1 MSYIPSMEWEVE
13 FTDEFSN
20 WWDGLSE
27 AEQVD
32 VNAKVIL
39 LQKIGPSLP
48 RPHADLIHSS
58 HHPNMKEFR
67 IQHSGRP
74 YPVLF
79 AFDPRRCAI
88 LLIGG
93 DKTGNDRWYDVFV
106 PMADAL
112 YDKHIET
119 IKSEEKKQW
128 QRT

>member
-39 LQKIGPSLP
+39 LQKIDPSLP
-48 RPHADLIHSS
+48 RPRADLIHSS
-58 HHPNMKEFR
+58 RHPNMKELR

-74 YPVLF
+74 YRVLF

-119 IKSEEKKQW
+119 IKSEEK
-128 QRT
+128 